1 MSRINQFLF
10 TKIVKIRE
18 KPARYK
24 KSVRHYKDRIK
35 SYSKNVKGYWLN
47 NSKRERECQGK
58 RDEEE

>member
-1 MSRINQFLF
+1 LF

-24 KSVRHYKDRIK
+24 KSVRNYRDRIK
-35 SYSKNVKGYWLN
+35 AYSKNVKGYWLN

-58 RDEEE
+58 RERMLMF